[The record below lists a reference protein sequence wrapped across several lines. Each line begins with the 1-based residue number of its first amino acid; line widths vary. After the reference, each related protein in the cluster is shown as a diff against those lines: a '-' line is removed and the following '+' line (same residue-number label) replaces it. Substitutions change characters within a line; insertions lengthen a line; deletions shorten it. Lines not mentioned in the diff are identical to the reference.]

1 MLRQLRQQ
9 AGLSQ
14 EKLAF
19 DAELDRN
26 YVSLLELGRNSA
38 SVKTIFKLAPAL
50 GVTVAELM
58 GLVEA
63 RMATRQPGSL
73 SPDRG

>member
-1 MLRQLRQQ
+1 MVLRQLRQQ

-26 YVSLLELGRNSA
+26 YLSLLELGRNSA

-63 RMATRQPGSL
+63 RLTTRQSGKPVT
-73 SPDRG
+73 

>member
-1 MLRQLRQQ
+1 MVLRQLRQQ

-63 RMATRQPGSL
+63 RLATRQPGK
-73 SPDRG
+73 PVT

>member
-1 MLRQLRQQ
+1 MVLRQLRQQ

-26 YVSLLELGRNSA
+26 YLSLLELGRNSA

-63 RMATRQPGSL
+63 RLATRQPGK
-73 SPDRG
+73 PVT